1 MSFQISAFALRHVS
15 AHLLMKSYLLPRQ
28 TRHQL
33 RYDCQAFFWKAVPVS
48 QHQSFA
54 AIYPNCRT
62 DVDSSNP
69 VFLKINEKAALK
81 YYLYFTFHKYS
92 FLPHKQ
98 QKTMKNSTFFMVF
111 CLAAFSSAIM
121 APQAGFEPATPTRR
135 RAQPLP
141 DLLKMIHR
149 IIFTAQSAVVNR
161 S

>member
-48 QHQSFA
+48 LHQSFS

-98 QKTMKNSTFFMVF
+98 QKTMKNVLFFMVF
-111 CLAAFSSAIM
+111 LSCSLFVCNHGC
-121 APQAGFEPATPTRR
+121 PWQTRTVDTAVTSLHR
-135 RAQPLP
+135 FHIVVRTLSLP
-141 DLLKMIHR
+141 
-149 IIFTAQSAVVNR
+149 
-161 S
+161 